1 MKYMLLYNA
10 DTSPAAPPEC
20 SSVEDWM
27 SYAEDMQNAGVFVCG
42 HALADL
48 TTATSVRVDPSTGER
63 TVTDGARSESH
74 EVLGG
79 YDVIDVPDLDAAL
92 EWAARCPGS
101 KDGATVVVRPVADF

>member
-1 MKYMLLYNA
+1 
-10 DTSPAAPPEC
+10 
-20 SSVEDWM
+20 
-27 SYAEDMQNAGVFVCG
+27 MQQCGGYVAG

-48 TTATSVRVDPSTGER
+48 TTATAVRVDPNTGER
-63 TVTDGARSESH
+63 TVTDGPYAESH

-101 KDGATVVVRPVADF
+101 KDGGTVVVRPLAEF

>member
-1 MKYMLLYNA
+1 MKYILLINA
-10 DTSPAAPPEC
+10 NTAPGAAPGC

-27 SYAEDMQNAGVFVCG
+27 SYEKEMKEAGVYVSG
-42 HALADL
+42 HAMADL
-48 TTATSVRVDPSTGER
+48 TTATAVRVDATTGER
-63 TVTDGARSESH
+63 TVTDGPYAESH

-101 KDGATVVVRPVADF
+101 KDGGTVIVRPLAEF